1 MAFNTC
7 VVSGTITG
15 LDGVGLADV
24 TVEAILVT
32 PFFHTDGTMFPP
44 YRISTTTSAS
54 GTWSLTLA
62 ETATISKTII
72 IAFDLPSGTY
82 ERQRK
87 EYYITVPNT
96 ASVAFNTLVT
106 GQ

>member
-7 VVSGTITG
+7 VISGSIKG

-24 TVEAILVT
+24 KVEALLVT
-32 PFFHTDGTMFPP
+32 PFFHTDGTFFPA
-44 YRISTTTSAS
+44 YRLTTTTSSS
-54 GTWSLTLA
+54 GAWSLTLA
-62 ETATISKTII
+62 ETATISKSIT
-72 IAFDLPSGTY
+72 IAFDLPTASY

-87 EYYITVPNT
+87 EYSIVVPNT
-96 ASVAFNTLVT
+96 ASVEFSTLVT